1 MKIKELVAVSVE
13 GTDFKGIGEV
23 VVIDETKYEIKELN
37 SYYNDYDK
45 IHNVTYSLEKVVEV
59 QEEEPQVE
67 VEEPKM
73 ADLQKL

>member
-13 GTDFKGIGEV
+13 GTDVKGIGEV
-23 VVIDETKYEIKELN
+23 VVIDEVKYEIKEVN

-45 IHNVTYSLEKVVEV
+45 IHNLTYSLEKVVEV
-59 QEEEPQVE
+59 QEEEPQPP

-73 ADLQKL
+73 EDLQKL

>member
-13 GTDFKGIGEV
+13 GTDLKGIGEV
-23 VVIDETKYEIKELN
+23 VVIDEIKYEIKEVN

-59 QEEEPQVE
+59 QVEEPQPQ

-73 ADLQKL
+73 EELQKL